1 MAGVVLCY
9 SSCRD
14 KHEEWIGD
22 GINFETSVGTKALL
36 NSDEDLNTTG
46 SKIQVYDILN
56 NFTGTINGTEYNN
69 QTAQYFSEELTYNAT
84 GWAFQDLSY
93 RWTRTGIHNFFG
105 WLVYDAKSSMYS
117 SDKVNPSYS
126 NYVLTIPSKT
136 ITTGSDQ
143 FDFLYSGNVVVRD
156 AAAKNYAT
164 VPLNMAHLFSAVALT
179 VENRSNEPV
188 TLNSISLPNLPVMNG
203 SATIDYTPDGR
214 TAPEVAYTAPTT
226 GETKFF
232 TNPIPD
238 GGKVLDSKN
247 GTNKKIN
254 AFTGEY
260 VASSAPDDYRILW
273 PVGSD
278 ILSPTTDN
286 PHAGTGDKWND
297 SENNPADSL
306 IRLSYQFTVTP
317 EGGGDPITIIR
328 DDIGVKFPSTMAFTP
343 GKKTAINITISD
355 KLVDLDFIVQEW
367 VVHELPLDFS
377 TQSATV
383 TSPWSF
389 IQGTY
394 DTASSTVTDFY
405 IDGAK
410 PIQGTFSITNPVGA
424 SIYVEPIGDAGYF
437 DISLDHDTVD
447 PTVEFGQITV
457 TVTPKTSMNPTTAKH
472 LQLSFTLVNGL
483 QEINIDSEVRFI
495 KEGFKIIWSN

>member
-1 MAGVVLCY
+1 MAGVVL
-9 SSCRD
+9 SLASCRD

-22 GINFETSVGTKALL
+22 SISFETSIGTKAFL
-36 NSDEDLNTTG
+36 NSTADLNTTG

-56 NFTGTINGTEYNN
+56 NFTGTINGNEYNN
-69 QTAQYFSEELTYNAT
+69 QTALYFSEELAYNGAE
-84 GWAFQDLSY
+84 WEFQDLTY

-136 ITTGSDQ
+136 ITASSDQ
-143 FDFLYSGNVVVRD
+143 FDFLYSRNEVVRD

-164 VPLNMAHLFSAVALT
+164 VPLNMAHLFSAVAIT
-179 VENRSNEPV
+179 VENKSNDPV
-188 TLNSISLPNLPVMNG
+188 RLNSISLPNLPVMNG
-203 SATIDYTPDGR
+203 SATIDFTPDGR
-214 TAPEVAYTAPTT
+214 TAPVVTYTAPTT
-226 GETKFF
+226 GATKFF
-232 TNPIPD
+232 TNPIPA
-238 GGKVLDSKN
+238 GGKELDSKN
-247 GTNKKIN
+247 GTNKKVN

-260 VASSAPDDYRILW
+260 VASSAPNDFRILW
-273 PVGSD
+273 PLGST
-278 ILSPTTDN
+278 ILSPTTEN
-286 PHAGTGDKWND
+286 SHANSGDKWND
-297 SENNPADSL
+297 SVNDPADSL

-317 EGGGDPITIIR
+317 EGGGDPITIVR
-328 DDIGVKFPSTMAFTP
+328 DDIGVKFPNTVDFAP
-343 GKKTAINITISD
+343 GKKTAINITLND
-355 KLVDLDFIVQEW
+355 KVVDLTFIVQEW
-367 VVHELPLDFS
+367 DVHEMPIDFS

-389 IQGTY
+389 IPGTY
-394 DTASSTVTDFY
+394 DSNVGKNYY

-424 SIYVEPIGDAGYF
+424 NIYVQPIGDASYF
-437 DISLDHDTVD
+437 DVSIDHDTVD
-447 PTVEFGQITV
+447 PTVDLGQITV

-495 KEGFKIIWSN
+495 SEGYNIIWSN